1 MAKKKSNDNLPELEE
16 VTEVVLS
23 PEEEVASIRKAEED
37 RAEMMRT
44 LAQRVETL
52 FQERANARVIKDGE
66 WDTCYRLYHSPL
78 VDGDNYYSDRPF
90 DAKPTRKRPTPN
102 IVRTKVDTAVS
113 NSVSMQFGGNEKNWD
128 LFPPANALDEA
139 VTQACREM
147 ENEIQAQLDACNYP
161 IHARRAIEDR
171 VTLGTGVLKGP
182 VNTGKMRTKYVNAG
196 GTWVPQVVRDN
207 TPSIEH
213 VPLWRFYP
221 DMNVSSFEE
230 SQDAIQFHPMTAIE
244 LSVLRNN
251 PGFDKLEIDNILYT
265 EGGIKASGYNE
276 SFLNKLHSK
285 VWGSAY
291 MYKDRYSV
299 IEYHGPVTYDDVAKL
314 GLEPTYESPT
324 MEYYG
329 EIWVCCGRII
339 RMELENIEASFETP
353 YAVSTWKKDPTSPF
367 GFGLPLILAD
377 SQRVVTQAY
386 HMILDNASLT
396 SGPQIAM
403 YQQYI
408 QPVDGK
414 YEITPNKVWLLTDP
428 QFDIKDA
435 LQFFT
440 PTNVI
445 GQIMPVLDLAR
456 QFADEESAATS
467 MAAGLSSPNNVDSAT
482 GQLIMQRNSTTLL
495 DFLAE
500 EWDDQV
506 TEKIIRRMY
515 AWNMQY
521 NSKESI
527 KGDYVVD
534 VKSSSE
540 YKNKQQYIRDLE
552 RLSVEAAQNP
562 EMAMWINQGE
572 LQRARLQL
580 MELPSNK
587 IIRTEAE
594 YAKAQEAAAQQ
605 PNPQMIELQMQA
617 KELELKAAELQI
629 KRQQLQFDATKEMQA
644 QQWEFQEKMG
654 SNQARHEEAQAQVIK
669 ARAEVDVELIKLA
682 AKDRALA
689 AQMQNNLQISE
700 NANQAKVFMTA
711 MQERRKSKE
720 MELTAAE
727 LALKARTGSGI

>member
-1 MAKKKSNDNLPELEE
+1 MAKKKDSTKTPELEE
-16 VTEVVLS
+16 VTVEVLS
-23 PEEEVASIRKAEED
+23 PEEEAAQIREDEEE
-37 RAEMMRT
+37 REMMMRG
-44 LAQRVETL
+44 LAQKVESL
-52 FQERANARVIKDGE
+52 FQERANSRVIKDGE

-78 VDGDNYYSDRPF
+78 VDGDNYYSDKPF
-90 DAKPTRKRPTPN
+90 DVRPTRKRPTPN

-113 NSVSMQFGGNEKNWD
+113 NSVSMQFGASEKNWD
-128 LFPPANALDEA
+128 LWPPANAADEQVVA
-139 VTQACREM
+139 SCRLM
-147 ENEIQAQLDACNYP
+147 EKEIQAQLDSCNYP

-196 GTWVPQVVRDN
+196 GTWIPKVVEDKS
-207 TPSIEH
+207 PAIEH

-221 DMNVSSFEE
+221 DMNVSCFEE
-230 SQDAIQFHPMTAIE
+230 SSDALQFHPMTAIE

-251 PGFDKLEIDNILYT
+251 PAFDKIEIENILYND
-265 EGGIKASGYNE
+265 GGIKAGSYNE
-276 SFLNKLHSK
+276 NFLNKLNSR

-299 IEYHGPVTYDDVAKL
+299 IEYHGPVTYDEVCKL

-377 SQRVVTQAY
+377 SQRVVTQSY

-414 YEITPNKVWLLTDP
+414 YEISPNKVWLLTDP

-440 PTNVI
+440 PDNVI
-445 GQIMPVLDLAR
+445 ADIMPVLQLAR

-467 MAAGLSSPNNVDSAT
+467 MAAGLSSPQNADSAT
-482 GQLIMQRNSTTLL
+482 GQLLLQRNSTTLL

-521 NSKESI
+521 NEKEDI
-527 KGDYVVD
+527 KGDYTID

-552 RLSVEAAQNP
+552 RLSVEAGQNP
-562 EMAMWINQGE
+562 EMAAWVNQGE

-580 MELPSNK
+580 MQLPSNK
-587 IIRTEAE
+587 IIRTEQE
-594 YAKAQEAAAQQ
+594 YAKAKEDAAKQ
-605 PNPQMIELQMQA
+605 PNPQMIELQMKA
-617 KELELKAAELQI
+617 KELELKAAELKLKQ
-629 KRQQLQFDATKEMQA
+629 QQLQFEGTKEMQA

-669 ARAEVDVELIKLA
+669 ARAEVDVEMIKLA
-682 AKDRALA
+682 AKDRQLA
-689 AQMQNNLQISE
+689 AQMQNNLTIAE
-700 NANQAKVFMTA
+700 NSNQAKVFMTA
-711 MQERRKSKE
+711 MQERRKTQE
-720 MELTAAE
+720 MALTAEE
-727 LALKARTGSGI
+727 LKLKAQTGSGI